1 MMHCVAA
8 AATAIFALHQSG
20 VERLG
25 QLRVLFLSNNKIRDW
40 TEVDRLAALERLED
54 LLLVGAAGCFLWL
67 PGGAESYKDLTGIL
81 GVKSY

>member
-1 MMHCVAA
+1 MLCLPSIVAA
-8 AATAIFALHQSG
+8 AAFLQQSG

-54 LLLVGAAGCFLWL
+54 LLLVSGTYFGY
-67 PGGAESYKDLTGIL
+67 SDR
-81 GVKSY
+81 